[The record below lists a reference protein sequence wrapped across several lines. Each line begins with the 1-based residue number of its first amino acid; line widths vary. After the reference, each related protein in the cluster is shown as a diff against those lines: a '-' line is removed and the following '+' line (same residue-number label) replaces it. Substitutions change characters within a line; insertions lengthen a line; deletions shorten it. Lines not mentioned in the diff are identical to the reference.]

1 MNYYLKDIKE
11 KLDHNN
17 FKNFLQ
23 KYLSNYISQV
33 TEEIFD
39 NIENTEKTL
48 LLSFGGSI
56 DYNKINLD
64 ANITIHE
71 VSEEFIND
79 KFKNK
84 TIINQFD
91 KINFGE
97 FKNIVILDLYYQN
110 NVINNLKNISKNI
123 NYDSRIFIV
132 TKSLIWNFA
141 YNLIFNNLFFKKKI
155 KTNFLPFNFFQSL
168 IDVSGNLLIRN
179 IKFCLIPFNI
189 PILTKFFNKIIRLP
203 LINFFAST
211 NLLILKKS
219 SFLKFRD
226 TKTSI
231 SIVVPCKNEE
241 KNIRLF
247 QNVVTQFDDNVEFLF
262 GDDNSEDKTKDEIYS
277 LIKNQAKNR
286 ARIKFYEGPGICKS
300 ENVYKGIH
308 YASNEIIVILD
319 ADLTVKISD
328 MKMALDAF
336 IESDIDFLNC
346 TRLIYPRS
354 EKSMKKSNFLG
365 NVLFANFFSIIFK
378 QKITDTLCGT
388 KVFYKKDFLRFK
400 KYNGTWGIKDKW
412 GDFDLL
418 LGAYRINLK
427 IREYPVSY
435 EDRIEGNTKMTNV
448 FLNGLRMLYI
458 IINGFIKIR
467 F

>member
-1 MNYYLKDIKE
+1 MSYYLKDVKE
-11 KLDHNN
+11 KLDYNN
-17 FKNFLQ
+17 LKNFLQ

-39 NIENTEKTL
+39 NIDNNEKTL
-48 LLSFGGSI
+48 ILSFGGSI
-56 DYNKINLD
+56 DYNKISLD
-64 ANITIHE
+64 ANIVIHE

-97 FKNIVILDLYYQN
+97 FKNIVILNLYYQN
-110 NVINNLKNISKNI
+110 NVIHNLRNISENI
-123 NYDSRIFIV
+123 NYDSKIFII

-168 IDVSGNLLIRN
+168 IDVSGNSLIRN

-189 PILTKFFNKIIRLP
+189 PILTKFLNKIIRLP

-211 NLLILKKS
+211 NLLILKKGN
-219 SFLKFRD
+219 FLKFRN

-247 QNVVTQFDDNVEFLF
+247 QNIVTQFDDNVEFLF
-262 GDDNSEDKTKDEIYS
+262 GDDNSEDKTKDEIYN
-277 LIKNQAKNR
+277 LIKNQAKDR

-308 YASNEIIVILD
+308 YASNEIVVILD

-354 EKSMKKSNFLG
+354 KKSMKKSNFLG
-365 NVLFANFFSIIFK
+365 NILFANFFSIIFK

-388 KVFYKKDFLRFK
+388 KVFYKKDFLRFE

-435 EDRIEGNTKMTNV
+435 EDRIEGDTKMTNV

>member
-97 FKNIVILDLYYQN
+97 FQNIVILDLYYQN

>member
-1 MNYYLKDIKE
+1 MDYYLKDIKE
-11 KLDHNN
+11 KLNYNN
-17 FKNFLQ
+17 SKNYLQ
-23 KYLSNYISQV
+23 KYLSNYISQI
-33 TEEIFD
+33 TEEIFE
-39 NIENTEKTL
+39 NIENSEKTL
-48 LLSFGGSI
+48 IFSFGGSI

-64 ANITIHE
+64 TNIVIHE

-79 KFKNK
+79 KFKHK

-91 KINFGE
+91 KINFAE

-110 NVINNLKNISKNI
+110 NVIHNLKKISKSV

-141 YNLIFNNLFFKKKI
+141 YNLIFNIFFFKKKT
-155 KTNFLPFNFFQSL
+155 KTNFLPYNFFQSL
-168 IDVSGNLLIRN
+168 IDVSGNSLIKN

-189 PILTKFFNKIIRLP
+189 LILTKFLNKIIRLP

-211 NLLILKKS
+211 NLLILKKNN
-219 SFLKFRD
+219 FFKFRD
-226 TKTSI
+226 SKTSI

-247 QNVVTQFDDNVEFLF
+247 KNVVTQFDDNVEFLF
-262 GDDNSEDKTKDEIYS
+262 GDDNSEDKTKDEIYN
-277 LIKNQAKNR
+277 LINNQAKNR

-308 YASNEIIVILD
+308 YASNEIVVILD

-336 IESDIDFLNC
+336 IESDIEFLNC

-354 EKSMKKSNFLG
+354 EQSMKKSNFLG
-365 NVLFANFFSIIFK
+365 NLLFAIFFSIIFK

-418 LGAYRINLK
+418 LGAYRVNLK

-435 EDRIEGNTKMTNV
+435 EDRIEGETKMTNV
-448 FLNGLRMLYI
+448 FLNGLRMLFI
-458 IINGFIKIR
+458 ILNGFIKIR

>member
-1 MNYYLKDIKE
+1 MSYYLKDIKE
-11 KLDHNN
+11 KLDYNN
-17 FKNFLQ
+17 LKNFLQ

-39 NIENTEKTL
+39 NIENNEKTL
-48 LLSFGGSI
+48 ILSFGGSI

-64 ANITIHE
+64 ANIVIHE

-91 KINFGE
+91 KINFAE

-110 NVINNLKNISKNI
+110 NVIHNLRNISESI
-123 NYDSRIFIV
+123 NYDSKIFIV

-168 IDVSGNLLIRN
+168 IDVSGNSLIRN

-189 PILTKFFNKIIRLP
+189 PILTKFLNKIIRLP

-219 SFLKFRD
+219 NFLKFRD

-262 GDDNSEDKTKDEIYS
+262 GDDNSEDKTKNEIYN
-277 LIKNQAKNR
+277 LIKNQAKDR

-300 ENVYKGIH
+300 ENVYKGID
-308 YASNEIIVILD
+308 YASNEIVVILD

-354 EKSMKKSNFLG
+354 KKSMKKSNFFG
-365 NVLFANFFSIIFK
+365 NILFAYFFSIIFK

-435 EDRIEGNTKMTNV
+435 EDRIEGDTKMTNV

>member
-1 MNYYLKDIKE
+1 M
-11 KLDHNN
+11 
-17 FKNFLQ
+17 
-23 KYLSNYISQV
+23 
-33 TEEIFD
+33 
-39 NIENTEKTL
+39 
-48 LLSFGGSI
+48 
-56 DYNKINLD
+56 
-64 ANITIHE
+64 
-71 VSEEFIND
+71 
-79 KFKNK
+79 
-84 TIINQFD
+84 
-91 KINFGE
+91 
-97 FKNIVILDLYYQN
+97 
-110 NVINNLKNISKNI
+110 
-123 NYDSRIFIV
+123 
-132 TKSLIWNFA
+132 
-141 YNLIFNNLFFKKKI
+141 
-155 KTNFLPFNFFQSL
+155 
-168 IDVSGNLLIRN
+168 SGNQLIRN

-189 PILTKFFNKIIRLP
+189 PILTKFLNKIIRLP

-219 SFLKFRD
+219 NFLKFRD

-247 QNVVTQFDDNVEFLF
+247 KNVVTQFDDKVEFLF

-277 LIKNQAKNR
+277 LIKNQPKNR
-286 ARIKFYEGPGICKS
+286 AKIKFYEGPGLCKS
-300 ENVYKGIH
+300 ENVYKGIY
-308 YASNEIIVILD
+308 YASNEIVVILD

-328 MKMALDAF
+328 IKMALGAF
-336 IESDIDFLNC
+336 IESDIEFLNC
-346 TRLIYPRS
+346 TRFIYPRS

-365 NVLFANFFSIIFK
+365 NILFANFFSIIFK

-435 EDRIEGNTKMTNV
+435 EDRIEGETKMTNV
-448 FLNGLRMLYI
+448 FLNGLRMIYI
-458 IINGFIKIR
+458 IMHGFIKIR

>member
-1 MNYYLKDIKE
+1 MSYYLRDVKE
-11 KLDHNN
+11 KLDYNN
-17 FKNFLQ
+17 LKNFLQ

-33 TEEIFD
+33 TEEIFA
-39 NIENTEKTL
+39 NIENNEKTL
-48 LLSFGGSI
+48 ILSFGGSI
-56 DYNKINLD
+56 DYKKIDLD
-64 ANITIHE
+64 ANIIIHE
-71 VSEEFIND
+71 VSEEFVND

-110 NVINNLKNISKNI
+110 NVIHNLRNISENI
-123 NYDSRIFIV
+123 NYDSKIFII

-168 IDVSGNLLIRN
+168 IDVSGNSLIRN

-189 PILTKFFNKIIRLP
+189 PILTKFLNKIIRLP

-219 SFLKFRD
+219 NFLKFRD
-226 TKTSI
+226 VKTSI

-247 QNVVTQFDDNVEFLF
+247 QNVVTQFGDNVEFLF
-262 GDDNSEDKTKDEIYS
+262 GDDNSEDKTKDEIYN
-277 LIKNQAKNR
+277 LIKNQAKDR

-308 YASNEIIVILD
+308 YASNEIVVILD

-354 EKSMKKSNFLG
+354 KKSMKKSNFLG
-365 NVLFANFFSIIFK
+365 NILFANFFSIIFK

-435 EDRIEGNTKMTNV
+435 EDRIEGDTKMTNV

>member
-1 MNYYLKDIKE
+1 MSYYLRDVKE
-11 KLDHNN
+11 KLDYNN
-17 FKNFLQ
+17 LKNFLQ

-33 TEEIFD
+33 TEEIFA
-39 NIENTEKTL
+39 NIENNEKTL
-48 LLSFGGSI
+48 ILSFGGSI
-56 DYNKINLD
+56 DYKKIDLD
-64 ANITIHE
+64 ANIIIHE
-71 VSEEFIND
+71 VSEEFVND

-110 NVINNLKNISKNI
+110 NVIHNLRNISENI
-123 NYDSRIFIV
+123 NYDSKIFIV

-168 IDVSGNLLIRN
+168 IDVSGNSLIRN

-189 PILTKFFNKIIRLP
+189 PILTKFLNKIIRLP

-219 SFLKFRD
+219 NFLKFRD
-226 TKTSI
+226 VKTSI

-247 QNVVTQFDDNVEFLF
+247 QNVVTQFGDNVEFLF
-262 GDDNSEDKTKDEIYS
+262 GDDNSEDKTKDEIYN
-277 LIKNQAKNR
+277 LIKNQAKDR

-308 YASNEIIVILD
+308 YASNEIVVILD
-319 ADLTVKISD
+319 TDLTVKISD

-354 EKSMKKSNFLG
+354 KKSMKKSNFLG
-365 NVLFANFFSIIFK
+365 NILFANFFSIIFK

-435 EDRIEGNTKMTNV
+435 EDRIEGDTKMTNV

>member
-1 MNYYLKDIKE
+1 MNYYLKDAKE
-11 KLDHNN
+11 KLDYNN
-17 FKNFLQ
+17 FKNFVE
-23 KYLSNYISQV
+23 KYLSNYITQV

-39 NIENTEKTL
+39 NIENNEKTL
-48 LLSFGGSI
+48 IFSFGGSI

-71 VSEEFIND
+71 VSKEFIND

-110 NVINNLKNISKNI
+110 KVIHNLKNISKKI
-123 NYDSRIFIV
+123 NYDSRIFII
-132 TKSLIWNFA
+132 TRSLIWNFA

-168 IDVSGNLLIRN
+168 IDVSGNSLIKN

-277 LIKNQAKNR
+277 LIKNQAKDR

-308 YASNEIIVILD
+308 YASNEIVVILD

-365 NVLFANFFSIIFK
+365 NILFANFFSIIFK

-435 EDRIEGNTKMTNV
+435 EDRIEGDTKMTNV

>member
-1 MNYYLKDIKE
+1 MSGN
-11 KLDHNN
+11 
-17 FKNFLQ
+17 
-23 KYLSNYISQV
+23 
-33 TEEIFD
+33 
-39 NIENTEKTL
+39 
-48 LLSFGGSI
+48 
-56 DYNKINLD
+56 
-64 ANITIHE
+64 
-71 VSEEFIND
+71 
-79 KFKNK
+79 
-84 TIINQFD
+84 
-91 KINFGE
+91 
-97 FKNIVILDLYYQN
+97 
-110 NVINNLKNISKNI
+110 
-123 NYDSRIFIV
+123 
-132 TKSLIWNFA
+132 SLI
-141 YNLIFNNLFFKKKI
+141 K
-155 KTNFLPFNFFQSL
+155 
-168 IDVSGNLLIRN
+168 N

-189 PILTKFFNKIIRLP
+189 PILTKFLNKIIRLP

-219 SFLKFRD
+219 NFLKFRD

-231 SIVVPCKNEE
+231 SIIVPCKNEE

-247 QNVVTQFDDNVEFLF
+247 QKVVTQFDNNVEFLF
-262 GDDNSEDKTKDEIYS
+262 GDDNSEDKTKDEIYN
-277 LIKNQAKNR
+277 LIKNQAKDK

-300 ENVYKGIH
+300 ENVYKGID
-308 YASNEIIVILD
+308 YASNEIVVILD

-365 NVLFANFFSIIFK
+365 NILFANFFSIIFK

-435 EDRIEGNTKMTNV
+435 EDRIEGDTKMTNV